1 MEGSLVRNLI
11 NILEI
16 NWLQIKPHSPIR
28 SLCRKLRWSQF
39 DC

>member
-1 MEGSLVRNLI
+1 MEGSLVRNLN

-16 NWLQIKPHSPIR
+16 NWIQIKPHSPIR
-28 SLCRKLRWSQF
+28 SLCCKSCWCKF